1 MSAYAK
7 TLRWQAVS
15 SIERRRKGCT
25 MTQFLL
31 EATTENSNMLM
42 SLLPM
47 ILIVAVFYLMF
58 IRPQKKREKQVQQ
71 MRSELEVGDE
81 ITTIGGLI
89 GTVVVIKEDY
99 LVIET
104 SSDRNKLRI
113 TRWAVQSNNTSKVGD
128 STEEGPDLQ

>member
-1 MSAYAK
+1 
-7 TLRWQAVS
+7 
-15 SIERRRKGCT
+15 
-25 MTQFLL
+25 
-31 EATTENSNMLM
+31 MLM

>member
-1 MSAYAK
+1 
-7 TLRWQAVS
+7 
-15 SIERRRKGCT
+15 